1 MAADTFT
8 EPFSFSF
15 LGSRKSFVPL
25 NNYSKNHWQRVSSSN
40 PYTHNFIIFVL
51 TTLSLIKSNPLDE
64 RRWGGRRGTRWIL
77 PEGDSPSSNHQHHA
91 GATKVLKVQLN
102 IREKRSSLSPKLQTS
117 TPGPSEAAMY
127 LLPVFDFPALSC
139 LLCFRRTCGC
149 SCSWYRVF
157 IIKFDLCVCFDYCLA
172 LTSEA
177 QRPWGICQSP
187 NSGGGTVA
195 AAAVCVCAPCACV
208 CLQRPRSA
216 LASAVTMVFPNREG
230 PDQWKSSWSFGK
242 WNEGWLLAK
251 TLEMYDH
258 KRGHASFRLRDQHTE
273 WPNIYPQCPP
283 SLKWSE
289 GNVGRIKVDEC
300 KIILIS
306 LRLQTQSIIMQYA
319 CNHKQCSFFGLHVQ
333 TYSSAVCWV
342 SDARWTVVPCMQ
354 CRPTHV
360 YTDRD
365 RKLKRKPS
373 RDSLNL
379 NYLPYYA
386 SEMVTRS
393 SLNCFKHLGAR

>member
-1 MAADTFT
+1 M
-8 EPFSFSF
+8 
-15 LGSRKSFVPL
+15 
-25 NNYSKNHWQRVSSSN
+25 
-40 PYTHNFIIFVL
+40 L
-51 TTLSLIKSNPLDE
+51 TTLSPIKSNPLDE
-64 RRWGGRRGTRWIL
+64 RRRGGRRGEWGESYLR
-77 PEGDSPSSNHQHHA
+77 GSPLSGHQLHFLHA
-91 GATKVLKVQLN
+91 GTTKVLKVQLN

-139 LLCFRRTCGC
+139 LLCFQRTCGC
-149 SCSWYRVF
+149 SRSWYRVL

-177 QRPWGICQSP
+177 PKPWGICQSP
-187 NSGGGTVA
+187 NSGGGGGTVA

-251 TLEMYDH
+251 SLEMYDH
-258 KRGHASFRLRDQHTE
+258 RRGHASFRLRDQHTE
-273 WPNIYPQCPP
+273 RTNIYPQCPR
-283 SLKWSE
+283 SLKWSV

-306 LRLQTQSIIMQYA
+306 LQLQTQSIITQYA
-319 CNHKQCSFFGLHVQ
+319 CNKQCSFFGLHVQ
-333 TYSSAVCWV
+333 PYSSAFCWV
-342 SDARWTVVPCMQ
+342 SAARWTVVPSMQ
-354 CRPTHV
+354 CRPTHI
-360 YTDRD
+360 YTGRD
-365 RKLKRKPS
+365 RNFKDRGPESHSICHIMPLKW
-373 RDSLNL
+373 SLDL
-379 NYLPYYA
+379 HWT
-386 SEMVTRS
+386 V
-393 SLNCFKHLGAR
+393 